1 MDLTPTSAIVLGLL
15 SFGDA
20 TSYDLKTRVNASI
33 GNFWSV
39 PHSALYAEPER
50 LLEAGLVTAHREEGG
65 RRRRVFSLTDA
76 GRAALADWRAQ
87 TPEGLT
93 ELRNPA
99 LLKLFFGADP
109 AEVAASQLDRHR
121 DKLAHYESIK
131 ALDDGKGPRGP
142 FLALEAGL
150 RHERE
155 WIAYW
160 EELAGRPAAGGSR
173 KPRAARTP
181 RARS

>member
-1 MDLTPTSAIVLGLL
+1 MDLTPTAAIVLGLL

-20 TSYDLKTRVNASI
+20 TSYDLKTRVTTSI

-50 LLEAGLVTAHREEGG
+50 LLEAGLVTERREEGG

-76 GRAALADWRAQ
+76 GRAAFTTWRAQ
-87 TPEGLT
+87 TPEGLI

-121 DKLAHYESIK
+121 DKLSHYESIR

-160 EELAGRPAAGGSR
+160 EELAADTAKGQGPVRD
-173 KPRAARTP
+173 
-181 RARS
+181 